1 MEPSAK
7 YPLALVNRLID
18 ILGSKVG
25 CAYDIGCAF
34 SKTLENS
41 SLSDKAKDALFRLM
55 VGAFHGHAHNR
66 LCQLRWHPLYIKGT
80 GHTEGEGCE
89 HIFSSSNDLA
99 RSTRHASRFHR
110 HQSIDEHFNF
120 WDQDK
125 YANLSMWRYVAFL
138 CGIPGTD

>member
-1 MEPSAK
+1 MEPSVK
-7 YPLALVNRLID
+7 YPLALINRLID

-34 SKTLENS
+34 FKTLENS
-41 SLSDKAKDALFRLM
+41 SLSEKVKDALFCLM
-55 VGAFHGHAHNR
+55 VGAFHRHAHNR

-80 GHTEGEGCE
+80 SHMEGEGCE

-99 RSTRHASRFHR
+99 WSTRHVSRFHH
-110 HQSIDEHFNF
+110 HQSINEHFNF

-125 YANLSMWRYVAFL
+125 YANLSMWCSYVAFQ
-138 CGIPGTD
+138 GPID